1 MVNLPF
7 AGYFPTIISENEYFV
22 ISDKE
27 SSVVSVGTPGAVI
40 PFVSPGVVV
49 DGNTGDT
56 GLSGVVLGDTLGVCV
71 GTSVG
76 AALGDALGVCAGAS
90 VGAALGDALG
100 VCAGTSVGAA
110 LGDAL
115 GVCVG
120 ASVGAAL
127 GDVLGTLVGVGVGVT
142 GFRSSSLTTYEVS
155 AIGKSVR

>member
-27 SSVVSVGTPGAVI
+27 SSVVSVGTPGTVTS
-40 PFVSPGVVV
+40 FVSPGVVV
-49 DGNTGDT
+49 GGITGDT

-71 GTSVG
+71 G
-76 AALGDALGVCAGAS
+76 A
-90 VGAALGDALG
+90 
-100 VCAGTSVGAA
+100 SVGAA

-120 ASVGAAL
+120 TSVGVAL
-127 GDVLGTLVGVGVGVT
+127 GDALGTIVGVGVG
-142 GFRSSSLTTYEVS
+142 
-155 AIGKSVR
+155 

>member
-22 ISDKE
+22 TS
-27 SSVVSVGTPGAVI
+27 
-40 PFVSPGVVV
+40 FVSPGVVV
-49 DGNTGDT
+49 GGITGDT
-56 GLSGVVLGDTLGVCV
+56 GLFGVVLGDTLGICV
-71 GTSVG
+71 
-76 AALGDALGVCAGAS
+76 GAS

-100 VCAGTSVGAA
+100 LCVGTSVGAA
-110 LGDAL
+110 LGDVL
-115 GVCVG
+115 GVCAG
-120 ASVGAAL
+120 TSVGAAL

>member
-27 SSVVSVGTPGAVI
+27 SSVVSVGTPGTVVS
-40 PFVSPGVVV
+40 FVSPGVVV
-49 DGNTGDT
+49 GGNTGDT

-76 AALGDALGVCAGAS
+76 AALGDALGVCVGAS

-100 VCAGTSVGAA
+100 VCVGTSVGAA
-110 LGDAL
+110 
-115 GVCVG
+115 
-120 ASVGAAL
+120 
-127 GDVLGTLVGVGVGVT
+127 LGTLVGVGVGVT